1 MKLFVQIILVLFLF
15 RSDVPL
21 DEKVDYIA
29 ILDFGDD
36 EVDIP
41 NNNDNNNDNNN
52 KHYNENFTGDW

>member
-21 DEKVDYIA
+21 DEKVDYNA

-36 EVDIP
+36 EVDIFNK
-41 NNNDNNNDNNN
+41 NNINDNNNY
-52 KHYNENFTGDW
+52 KHVKENFTGDW